1 MNTKKDT
8 KKSYRQNMK
17 SNIKQTTK
25 GKFQKNIP
33 KNNIYNR
40 EVISFKVCLGFKE
53 MNEFVIFNL
62 KEYAKNNIMG
72 RCHKEGYISN
82 NHVEVIRYSSAVM
95 KGSNIYFNVDYEFD
109 VCYPYEGME
118 MICKIDNITKIG
130 IKAVIEDTTENPVI
144 VFASRIHNE
153 KIFESEIIEEE
164 DEGSTKNYK
173 EGDMIKIKVVG
184 HRFEINDPHLS
195 VLGQIIH
202 KVKSFMGLDG
212 IDE

>member
-1 MNTKKDT
+1 MSTKKDT

-17 SNIKQTTK
+17 SNTK
-25 GKFQKNIP
+25 LSINKKNQKGP
-33 KNNIYNR
+33 QKNNIYSR
-40 EVISFKVCLGFKE
+40 EVICFKVCLGFKE
-53 MNEFVIFNL
+53 MNEFIVFNF

-72 RCHKEGYISN
+72 KCHKEGYISN

-118 MICKIDNITKIG
+118 VICKIDNITKIG
-130 IKAVIEDTTENPVI
+130 IKAVVEDTTENPVV

-153 KIFESEIIEEE
+153 KIFENEIIEED
-164 DEGSTKNYK
+164 DEKSTKNYK
-173 EGDMIKIKVVG
+173 DGDMIKIKVVG

-195 VLGQIIH
+195 VLGQILH
-202 KVKSFMGLDG
+202 KVK
-212 IDE
+212 